1 MNLAN
6 KKKTKRSSGS
16 FTVVPS
22 PSKTPPIA
30 GARRSASSIKWLNHF
45 NNHFIASRMRVLVQL
60 ILKRNLRRSSTWT
73 LFPNFFRSSQWRIN
87 SHSFILPLSIQQLIL
102 VVHIIAAIIIQQI
115 VDRFN
120 EASFLQ
126 QMGQTF
132 RFTSKQVDLW
142 HQQIKDQRSRSQEKI
157 GTHWFYNEITK
168 IFMYLIRFLF
178 RNALYKQRQ
187 EIN

>member
-1 MNLAN
+1 
-6 KKKTKRSSGS
+6 
-16 FTVVPS
+16 
-22 PSKTPPIA
+22 
-30 GARRSASSIKWLNHF
+30 
-45 NNHFIASRMRVLVQL
+45 
-60 ILKRNLRRSSTWT
+60 
-73 LFPNFFRSSQWRIN
+73 
-87 SHSFILPLSIQQLIL
+87 
-102 VVHIIAAIIIQQI
+102 
-115 VDRFN
+115 
-120 EASFLQ
+120 
-126 QMGQTF
+126 MGQFF